1 MNKLLAQIAKFG
13 IVGIIATVI
22 DFAILIVLTE
32 LFGVDTVV
40 SATISFTIS
49 VVFNYLASMR
59 YVFKHRDG
67 LSRQREFAIFLVLS
81 IAGLIINDVM
91 MWMGTEFTSVDYRI
105 VKVVATFVVMIWNFV
120 TRKVFLE
127 EKGVA

>member
-13 IVGIIATVI
+13 IVGIFATVI

-40 SATISFTIS
+40 SATISFSIS

-67 LSRQREFAIFLVLS
+67 LSRQREFAVFLVLS
-81 IAGLIINDVM
+81 MVGLIINDVM

>member
-1 MNKLLAQIAKFG
+1 M
-13 IVGIIATVI
+13 I

-40 SATISFTIS
+40 SATISFSIS
-49 VVFNYLASMR
+49 IVFNYLASMR

-120 TRKVFLE
+120 TRKFFLE

>member
-1 MNKLLAQIAKFG
+1 MNKLLAQITKFG

-40 SATISFTIS
+40 SATISFSIS

-91 MWMGTEFTSVDYRI
+91 MWIGTEFTSVDYRI